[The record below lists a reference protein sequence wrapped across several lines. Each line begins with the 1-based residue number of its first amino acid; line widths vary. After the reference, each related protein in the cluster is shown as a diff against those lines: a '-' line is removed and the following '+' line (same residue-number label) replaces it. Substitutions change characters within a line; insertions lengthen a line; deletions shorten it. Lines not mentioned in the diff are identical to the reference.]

1 MKKSSRRKYN
11 NMLIIF
17 VLLFIGV
24 LQAPQLIKTYLLEPE
39 RQIETITGVQP
50 LFEGINTIQKM
61 HFADYDLTSD
71 TSEVDSQL
79 IERWFT
85 LEGTVLNEESVKVLK
100 TKLPAPS
107 TVEVWL
113 DNQEEPQRVTIYQAP
128 NFWMMQNWQGEWI
141 AVSAEEGYLFRN

>member
-1 MKKSSRRKYN
+1 MKRPSRRKYN

-39 RQIETITGVQP
+39 QQVETVTGVQP
-50 LFEGINTIQKM
+50 LFEGANAIKKM
-61 HFADYDLTSD
+61 HFADYDVVSNK
-71 TSEVDSQL
+71 SEKDSKF

-85 LEGTVLNEESVKVLK
+85 LEGTLLNEESVKVLK
-100 TKLPAPS
+100 TKLSAPS

-113 DNQEEPQRVTIYQAP
+113 ENQEEPQRVTIYQAP

-141 AVSAEEGYLFRN
+141 AVSAEEGYLFR

>member
-1 MKKSSRRKYN
+1 MKKPSRSKYN

-39 RQIETITGVQP
+39 QQVETVAGVQP
-50 LFEGINTIQKM
+50 LFEGANAIQKM
-61 HFADYDLTSD
+61 HFSDYDLASD
-71 TSEVDSQL
+71 VSETDSQL

-113 DNQEEPQRVTIYQAP
+113 KNQEEPQRVTIYQAP

-141 AVSAEEGYLFRN
+141 AVSAEEGYLFR

>member
-39 RQIETITGVQP
+39 RQIETVTGVQP

-61 HFADYDLTSD
+61 HFSDYDLTTD
-71 TSEVDSQL
+71 TTEVDSQL
-79 IERWFT
+79 IERWFI
-85 LEGTVLNEESVKVLK
+85 LEGTVLNEESVKALK

-141 AVSAEEGYLFRN
+141 AVSAEEGYLFIN

>member
-1 MKKSSRRKYN
+1 MKKPSRRKYN

-39 RQIETITGVQP
+39 QQVETVTGVQP
-50 LFEGINTIQKM
+50 LFEGVNAIQKM
-61 HFADYDLTSD
+61 HFADYDLASD
-71 TSEVDSQL
+71 TSKTDSQL
-79 IERWFT
+79 IKRWFT
-85 LEGTVLNEESVKVLK
+85 LEGTVLNEEPVKVLK

-113 DNQEEPQRVTIYQAP
+113 ENQEEPQRVTIYQAP

>member
-39 RQIETITGVQP
+39 QQIETITGVQP

-61 HFADYDLTSD
+61 HFADYDLTSY

-113 DNQEEPQRVTIYQAP
+113 EHQEEPQRVTIYQAP

-141 AVSAEEGYLFRN
+141 AVSAEEGYLFR

>member
-1 MKKSSRRKYN
+1 MKRPSRRKYN

-39 RQIETITGVQP
+39 QQVETVTGVQP
-50 LFEGINTIQKM
+50 LFEGANAIQKM
-61 HFADYDLTSD
+61 HFADYDLASD
-71 TSEVDSQL
+71 APEADSQL

-100 TKLPAPS
+100 TKLPALS

-113 DNQEEPQRVTIYQAP
+113 ENQEEPQRVTIYQAP

-141 AVSAEEGYLFRN
+141 AVSAEEEYLFR

>member
-1 MKKSSRRKYN
+1 
-11 NMLIIF
+11 MLIIF

-39 RQIETITGVQP
+39 QQVETITGVQP
-50 LFEGINTIQKM
+50 LFEGTNAIKKM

-71 TSEVDSQL
+71 TSETDSQL
-79 IERWFT
+79 IERGFT

-113 DNQEEPQRVTIYQAP
+113 ENQEEPQRVTIYQAP

-141 AVSAEEGYLFRN
+141 AVSVEAGYLFRN

>member
-1 MKKSSRRKYN
+1 MKKPSRRKYN

-24 LQAPQLIKTYLLEPE
+24 LQAPQLIKTYLLEPKQQVE
-39 RQIETITGVQP
+39 MATGVQS
-50 LFEGINTIQKM
+50 LFEGTNLIQKM
-61 HFADYDLTSD
+61 HFVDHDVTSN
-71 TSEVDSQL
+71 TSEQDTKL
-79 IERWFT
+79 IDRWFT
-85 LEGTVLNEESVKVLK
+85 LEGTVLNEGSVKVLK

-113 DNQEEPQRVTIYQAP
+113 ENQEEPQRVTIYRAP

-141 AVSAEEGYLFRN
+141 AVSAEAGYLFKN

>member
-39 RQIETITGVQP
+39 QQIETITGVQP

-61 HFADYDLTSD
+61 HFADYDLTSY

>member
-1 MKKSSRRKYN
+1 MKKPSRRKYN

-39 RQIETITGVQP
+39 QEVETVTGVQP
-50 LFEGINTIQKM
+50 LFEGANAIQKM
-61 HFADYDLTSD
+61 HFSDYDVVSNKSEQD
-71 TSEVDSQL
+71 TKF

-85 LEGTVLNEESVKVLK
+85 LEGTLLNEESVKVLK
-100 TKLPAPS
+100 TKLSAPS

-113 DNQEEPQRVTIYQAP
+113 ENQEEPQRVTIYQAP

-141 AVSAEEGYLFRN
+141 AVSAEEGYLFR

>member
-39 RQIETITGVQP
+39 QQIETVTSVQP

-85 LEGTVLNEESVKVLK
+85 LEGTVLNEESVKALK

>member
-1 MKKSSRRKYN
+1 MKRPSRRKYN

-24 LQAPQLIKTYLLEPE
+24 LQAPQLIKTYLLEPK
-39 RQIETITGVQP
+39 QQVETVTGVQP
-50 LFEGINTIQKM
+50 LFEGVNAIQKM
-61 HFADYDLTSD
+61 HFADYDLASD
-71 TSEVDSQL
+71 TSKTDSQL
-79 IERWFT
+79 IKRWFT

-113 DNQEEPQRVTIYQAP
+113 ENQEEPQRVTIYQAP

>member
-1 MKKSSRRKYN
+1 MKKPSRRKYN

-24 LQAPQLIKTYLLEPE
+24 LQAPQLIKTYLLEPKQSVE
-39 RQIETITGVQP
+39 MVTGIQS
-50 LFEGINTIQKM
+50 LFEGTNPIQKM
-61 HFADYDLTSD
+61 HFVDHDVTSN
-71 TSEVDSQL
+71 TSEQDTKL
-79 IERWFT
+79 IDRWFT
-85 LEGTVLNEESVKVLK
+85 LEGTVLNEGSVKVLK

-113 DNQEEPQRVTIYQAP
+113 ENQEEPQRVTIYRAP

-141 AVSAEEGYLFRN
+141 AVSAEEGYLFR

>member
-1 MKKSSRRKYN
+1 MKKPSRRKYN

-24 LQAPQLIKTYLLEPE
+24 LQAPQLIKTYLLEPKQSVE
-39 RQIETITGVQP
+39 MVTGIQP
-50 LFEGINTIQKM
+50 LFEGTNPIQKM
-61 HFADYDLTSD
+61 HFVDHDVTSN
-71 TSEVDSQL
+71 TSEQDTKL
-79 IERWFT
+79 IDRWFT
-85 LEGTVLNEESVKVLK
+85 LEGTVLNEGSVKVLK

-113 DNQEEPQRVTIYQAP
+113 ENQEEPQRVTIYRAP

-141 AVSAEEGYLFRN
+141 AVSAEEGYLFR

>member
-1 MKKSSRRKYN
+1 MKRPSRRKYN

-39 RQIETITGVQP
+39 QQVETVTDVQP
-50 LFEGINTIQKM
+50 LFEGVNGIQKM
-61 HFADYDLTSD
+61 HFVDYDLASD
-71 TSEVDSQL
+71 ASETDSQL
-79 IERWFT
+79 IERWFI
-85 LEGTVLNEESVKVLK
+85 LEGTVLNAESVKVLK
-100 TKLPAPS
+100 TKLPALS

-113 DNQEEPQRVTIYQAP
+113 ENQEEPQRVTIYQAP

-141 AVSAEEGYLFRN
+141 AVSAEEEYLFR

>member
-1 MKKSSRRKYN
+1 MKKPSRRKYN

-39 RQIETITGVQP
+39 QQIETASGVQP
-50 LFEGINTIQKM
+50 LFEGANGIKKM
-61 HFADYDLTSD
+61 HFADYDLASD
-71 TSEVDSQL
+71 TSETDSQL
-79 IERWFT
+79 IKRWFT

-113 DNQEEPQRVTIYQAP
+113 KNQEEPQRVTIYQAP

-141 AVSAEEGYLFRN
+141 AVSAEEGYLFR

>member
-1 MKKSSRRKYN
+1 MKRPSRRKYN

-39 RQIETITGVQP
+39 QEVETVTGVQP
-50 LFEGINTIQKM
+50 LFEGANAIQKM
-61 HFADYDLTSD
+61 HFSDYDVVSNKSEQD
-71 TSEVDSQL
+71 TKF

-85 LEGTVLNEESVKVLK
+85 LEGTLLNEESVKVLK
-100 TKLPAPS
+100 TKLSAPS

-113 DNQEEPQRVTIYQAP
+113 ENQEEPQRVTIYQAP

-141 AVSAEEGYLFRN
+141 AVSAEEGYLFR